1 MLRDLDGPD
10 TRRYYN
16 SQHRVGPNRN
26 MRQGEL
32 RLGRNGSAGQGQL
45 STQPRVP
52 EAGAEGLAYRLLRSP
67 EVQECLEFFG
77 LAGHP
82 GEFGGGEPAVGQGSD
97 VPGIAVLEV
106 YADWA
111 RRADG
116 DGDELP
122 AVADA
127 HPERVDVGTAGGV
140 VAQYGGASEMGASEQ
155 GAGELKEQGVGSR
168 SLVALDRVQPD
179 VHGGQ
184 IGARTLIHRKK
195 VSR

>member
-10 TRRYYN
+10 ARRYYN

-32 RLGRNGSAGQGQL
+32 RLGRNGSAGQSQL
-45 STQPRVP
+45 PAQPRVP
-52 EAGAEGLAYRLLRSP
+52 EAGAEGLAYRFLRSP
-67 EVQECLEFFG
+67 EVQESLEFFG

-82 GEFGGGEPAVGQGSD
+82 GEFGGGEPAVGQGGD
-97 VPGIAVLEV
+97 VPGVAVLEV

-111 RRADG
+111 RQAGG
-116 DGDELP
+116 DGDEPP

-140 VAQYGGASEMGASEQ
+140 VAQYRGAFEQ
-155 GAGELKEQGVGSR
+155 GAGEVEEQGVGRR
-168 SLVALDRVQPD
+168 SVVAFGGVQPD
-179 VHGGQ
+179 VHGSQ

>member
-1 MLRDLDGPD
+1 MLTDLNGRSA
-10 TRRYYN
+10 RRYDD
-16 SQHRVGPNRN
+16 SQHRVGPDRQMN
-26 MRQGEL
+26 QGEL
-32 RLGRNGSAGQGQL
+32 RLGGDGPAEQRHLAPETGVA
-45 STQPRVP
+45 
-52 EAGAEGLAYRLLRSP
+52 EAGAEGLAYRFLRSP

-82 GEFGGGEPAVGQGSD
+82 GELGGGEPAVGQGGD

-111 RRADG
+111 RQAGG
-116 DGDELP
+116 DRDEALT
-122 AVADA
+122 VADA

-140 VAQYGGASEMGASEQ
+140 VAQYGGMAEQ
-155 GAGELKEQGVGSR
+155 GAGELEEQGVSSR
-168 SLVALDRVQPD
+168 SLVAVDGFQPD

-184 IGARTLIHRKK
+184 IGARTLNHRKK